1 MKVSTTAP
9 RRRIIEPSPGPA
21 PRRRRRSHL
30 EVLAMGARSAGPSLS
45 ARVVALES
53 ELASLRAS
61 QFTSPRPTARR
72 GPLRSLVVAG
82 LLVIVAIL
90 PMASLASDSFTDV
103 PDSNIFHAAINRLY
117 GSRIATG
124 CGASVYCPDASV
136 TRGQMAAF
144 LNRGLGRVG
153 YRTAPVNADVT
164 GGGSVEVNTIQVQAG
179 SITGGYGMLKVDV
192 SATTI
197 AWDVSGCP
205 CQVGYSLWIEGAG
218 SSNVSYTQVGALA
231 GGIIGRDS
239 ASVTWAVR
247 VPSGTTVTVY
257 LFAHLQLGSGGAG
270 DVTAS
275 GDMTVLYVPFDAFG
289 TNNSPV
295 QSGS

>member
-1 MKVSTTAP
+1 
-9 RRRIIEPSPGPA
+9 
-21 PRRRRRSHL
+21 
-30 EVLAMGARSAGPSLS
+30 MGARSDLSSLS
-45 ARVVALES
+45 ARVAALET
-53 ELASLRAS
+53 ELSLLRVSQVTRPRATPRRGSLRSIA
-61 QFTSPRPTARR
+61 
-72 GPLRSLVVAG
+72 VAG
-82 LLVIVAIL
+82 LLVIVVIM
-90 PMASLASDSFTDV
+90 PMASLASDSFSDV
-103 PDSNIFHAAINRLY
+103 PDSNIFHAAINRLF

-153 YRTAPVNADVT
+153 YRAASVSADVT

-179 SITGGYGMLKVDV
+179 SITGGFGMLKVDV

-205 CQVGYSLWIEGAG
+205 CQVGYSLWIEGLG

-231 GGIIGRDS
+231 GGSIGRDS
-239 ASVTWAVR
+239 AAVTWAVQ
-247 VPSGTTVTVY
+247 VPSGTTITVY
-257 LFAHLQLGSGGAG
+257 LFAHLQIGSGGPG
-270 DVTAS
+270 EITAS

-289 TNNSPV
+289 GNADPGQTGP
-295 QSGS
+295 